1 MRLDDLAVGVLQEV
15 GAIAVQHAGTAGAER
30 RRVLPVAM
38 PSPAASTPISRT
50 PACGMYGWKM
60 PIALEPPPTQA
71 MIASGCRPA
80 NSGICATHSR
90 PITLW
95 KSRTIIGYGCGPATV
110 PMM

>member
-1 MRLDDLAVGVLQEV
+1 
-15 GAIAVQHAGTAGAER
+15 
-30 RRVLPVAM
+30 
-38 PSPAASTPISRT
+38 
-50 PACGMYGWKM
+50 MYGWKM

-71 MIASGCRPA
+71 ITASGSRPA
-80 NSGICATHSR
+80 ADGICVRHSR